1 MIYLRNEG
9 DYVVKMKIKGLL
21 STSGAQSY
29 DFSEPMPF
37 AGYIK
42 AVWAYENT
50 AGTTGTESVDLTKN
64 GSSLVSSGTLFTF
77 ATTSKIAGYGT
88 PTTNPPTV
96 AKGDILALSVTTV
109 HTSTAGTDLVAAIVI
124 GRQRGVA
131 PAGIQTGTYG
141 ADSDAIS

>member
-1 MIYLRNEG
+1 MIYLRNDG
-9 DYVVKMKIKGLL
+9 DYIVKMKIKGLL
-21 STSGAQSY
+21 STTGAQSY

-64 GSSLVSSGTLFTF
+64 GSSLVSAGTLFSF
-77 ATTSKIAGYGT
+77 ATTAKSATYGT
-88 PTTNPPTV
+88 LTANPTTV

-109 HTSTAGTDLVAAIVI
+109 HTTTAGTDLVCAVVI
-124 GRQRGVA
+124 ARQRGVA
-131 PAGIQTGTYG
+131 PAALQTGTYG
-141 ADSDAIS
+141 SDSDAIS

>member
-9 DYVVKMKIKGLL
+9 DYVVHLKIKGLL

-37 AGYIK
+37 PGFIK

-64 GSSLVSSGTLFTF
+64 GSSLVSSGTLFSF
-77 ATTSKIAGYGT
+77 ATTAKSATYGT
-88 PTTNPPTV
+88 LTTTPTTV

-109 HTSTAGTDLVAAIVI
+109 HTTTAGTDLVAVVVI
-124 GRQRGVA
+124 GRERGVITEA
-131 PAGIQTGTYG
+131 LQTGTFSS
-141 ADSDAIS
+141 DLDAIA

>member
-9 DYVVKMKIKGLL
+9 DYVVHMKIKGLV

-37 AGYIK
+37 AGFIK

-64 GSSLVSSGTLFTF
+64 GSTLVSAGTLFSF
-77 ATTSKIAGYGT
+77 ATTSKTATYGT

-96 AKGDILALSVTTV
+96 AKGDILAISVTTV
-109 HTSTAGTDLVAAIVI
+109 HTSTAGTDLGVYCVI
-124 GRQRGVA
+124 SRQRGVA
-131 PAGIQTGTYG
+131 PPALQTGTFG